1 MASVFI
7 SQLELFPVL
16 SFMFYLNIH
25 DTDVSDKNHKAHFQ
39 SLSEGK
45 HNDNEPLGVT
55 VDYRE

>member
-7 SQLELFPVL
+7 SQLEVFPVL
-16 SFMFYLNIH
+16 SFMLYLNIH
-25 DTDVSDKNHKAHFQ
+25 DTDVSDKNHKVHFQ
-39 SLSEGK
+39 PLSEGK